1 MLLLLWRNILGVNPV
16 QVVRAYSPPVTAVSV
31 DADALL
37 VPADNS
43 ALDDVTVIRFEPYAL
58 ADAELDHGNLCAQL
72 TDHLD
77 PLNDF
82 PVQSDQLLFR

>member
-37 VPADNS
+37 VPPNNS
-43 ALDDVTVIRFEPYAL
+43 PFDDVTVIRFEPHAL
-58 ADAELDHGNLCAQL
+58 ADAEFDHGNLCAQL